1 MTRFTPIWLQSQCT
15 RRTLPNATVQWL
27 LNEKV
32 GIDKKIVPARFFF
45 LLNGPRSRLSKST
58 SHKRVPVLVWGNSVK
73 HRYTAYRMGR
83 LSVAATLGDGGV
95 NDTWKERKGTFFGS
109 RNLRQYCAIAPAVNC
124 RQCLPVFGIQENICP
139 SQVLTLWNILFLL
152 RIPNLWN
159 VFLSFNY

>member
-1 MTRFTPIWLQSQCT
+1 MTTISMYPSNIAQCYSTMASQWKGGDRQKNSACS
-15 RRTLPNATVQWL
+15 
-27 LNEKV
+27 
-32 GIDKKIVPARFFF
+32 FFF
-45 LLNGPRSRLSKST
+45 FVERPSVAIVQIYRVR